1 MSSDLLKQFDNFRN
15 DLKEYSKESKNELN
29 EASEEVYIMRELLL
43 EIRCICFSQYA
54 VNDRILKLIKTTVKK
69 QLKYNHEDWSEDYS
83 DSADE
88 DGNPIKFFIA
98 NEYRAKI
105 MKREAPRS
113 RKEKKDD

>member
-1 MSSDLLKQFDNFRN
+1 MSNDLLKEFDNFRR
-15 DLKEYSKESKNELN
+15 DLKEYSKESEKELN

-69 QLKYNHEDWSEDYS
+69 QLKYNHKDWSEDYS
-83 DSADE
+83 DKEDE

-105 MKREAPRS
+105 MKREAHRL
-113 RKEKKDD
+113 RKGEKDD

>member
-1 MSSDLLKQFDNFRN
+1 MSIEFELKY
-15 DLKEYSKESKNELN
+15 LKDSYEELEKELD
-29 EASEEVYIMRELLL
+29 EALEEADIMRELLF

-69 QLKYNHEDWSEDYS
+69 QLKYNHEDWSVDYS
-83 DSADE
+83 DSEDE

-113 RKEKKDD
+113 RKEKKDE

>member
-1 MSSDLLKQFDNFRN
+1 MSDDLLKQFDNFRN
-15 DLKEYSKESKNELN
+15 DLKKYSKESKNELN

-43 EIRCICFSQYA
+43 EIRFICFSQYA

-83 DSADE
+83 DSEDE

-113 RKEKKDD
+113 RKGKDDD